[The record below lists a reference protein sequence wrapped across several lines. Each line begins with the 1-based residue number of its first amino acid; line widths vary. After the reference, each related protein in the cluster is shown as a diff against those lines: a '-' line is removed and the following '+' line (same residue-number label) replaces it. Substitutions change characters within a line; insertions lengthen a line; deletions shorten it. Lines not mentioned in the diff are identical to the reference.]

1 MLATVYATVIFIVL
15 LVKTIFAVEPIMALV
30 SDSAAGAG
38 IGESIARLQSSLY
51 HIFGGFLLILLGVEL
66 INTVRSFS
74 RDSTIKMESIVGIA
88 IIATCRHLITLDYH
102 HTDSMIV
109 FAVGFVVLVLIVG
122 YYLLKRL
129 ALNLQRQ

>member
-1 MLATVYATVIFIVL
+1 
-15 LVKTIFAVEPIMALV
+15 MALV
-30 SDSAAGAG
+30 SSGGAGAS

-51 HIFGGFLLILLGVEL
+51 HVFGGFLLILLGVEL

-88 IIATCRHLITLDYH
+88 IIATSRHLITLDYH
-102 HTDSMIV
+102 HTDSLTV

-129 ALNLQRQ
+129 ALHAEGR